1 MRAFSIGARLLAGL
15 VAALMVSGLAACSN
29 ARDGSLKSESEL
41 TEATQPAA
49 PAETVAFDT
58 DVEVSKALFER
69 AEAAVVASTEPVA
82 QARAA
87 AVAGVLSIPM
97 LTETSAGDVG
107 AELTRL
113 GVKTVLAVGAVDVVA
128 DVDVMTDAGN
138 VQALSTV
145 LGSEVRVT
153 DEFGVDDLLSLD
165 PANVTVPE
173 FDPQTAAEDVTEH
186 PAQTEQTGEEKAE
199 TVLEST
205 EAAPTSRMVD
215 LASLPRGERGKANP
229 NAVGFATQDSPLGVV
244 ANALTAGLDV
254 SVLAQADPRATSESM
269 KLMREGR
276 VAVGLGP
283 DFGGTQMLAQT
294 AQLATSADELPGGG
308 GLVFPGRRMVALY
321 GHPKLA
327 ALGALGEQSPTEAA
341 QLALQYAQQ
350 YQQFSDVPVI
360 PAFEIIATV
369 ASAGA
374 GDDGLYSDVTP
385 AADLASSVD
394 AVTEVGGY
402 AIIDLQPGHAKL
414 LDQAQLYAELLKRPN
429 VGLALD
435 PEWKLYGDQVHL
447 QQVGHVEIAEVNEVS
462 QWLAELVRDNNLPQ
476 KVFMLHQFQLQ
487 MIRDRDQMVQ
497 HPELATV
504 VHVDGHG
511 SPEAKMHTWDVIRE
525 DMQPW
530 VWMAWKNFIDEDQP
544 MLNAEQ
550 TMGIEPRPWFVSF
563 Q

>member
-1 MRAFSIGARLLAGL
+1 MRAFSIRARFLSGL
-15 VAALMVSGLAACSN
+15 VAALMLSGLAACSSAPN
-29 ARDGSLKSESEL
+29 GSSESASEL

-49 PAETVAFDT
+49 PTETVAFDT
-58 DVEVSKALFER
+58 DVEVSKALFDQ
-69 AEAAVVASTEPVA
+69 AEAAVVASPEPVA

-87 AVAGVLSIPM
+87 AVAGALSIPM
-97 LTETSAGDVG
+97 LTEVSASDVG

-128 DVDVMTDAGN
+128 DVDVMTDAGD

-145 LGSEVRVT
+145 LGSEVSVS

-165 PANVTVPE
+165 PSNVAVPE
-173 FDPQTAAEDVTEH
+173 FESQLAPEDVTEL
-186 PAQTEQTGEEKAE
+186 PAQTEQTGGEEGN
-199 TVLEST
+199 V
-205 EAAPTSRMVD
+205 EATPTSRMVE
-215 LASLPRGERGKANP
+215 LAALPHGERGKANP

-269 KLMREGR
+269 KMMREGR

-283 DFGGTQMLAQT
+283 DFGGTQMLVQT

-327 ALGALGEQSPTEAA
+327 ALGLLGEQSPTEAA

-350 YQQFSDVPVI
+350 YLPFSDVQVI

-385 AADLASSVD
+385 AADLDPSVD
-394 AVTEVGGY
+394 AITEVGGY

-414 LDQAQLYAELLKRPN
+414 LDQAKLYAELLKRPN

-487 MIRDRDQMVQ
+487 MIRDRDQMVH

-530 VWMAWKNFIDEDQP
+530 VWMAWKNFIDEDKP

>member
-1 MRAFSIGARLLAGL
+1 MRAFSIRARFLSGL
-15 VAALMVSGLAACSN
+15 VAALMVSGLAACSSAPN
-29 ARDGSLKSESEL
+29 GPSESASEL
-41 TEATQPAA
+41 TEATQSAA
-49 PAETVAFDT
+49 PTETVAFDT
-58 DVEVSKALFER
+58 DVEVSKALFDQ

-87 AVAGVLSIPM
+87 AVAGALSIPM
-97 LTETSAGDVG
+97 LTEVSASDVG

-113 GVKTVLAVGAVDVVA
+113 GVKTVLAVGTVDVVA
-128 DVDVMTDAGN
+128 DVDVMTDAGD

-145 LGSEVRVT
+145 LGSEVRVI

-165 PANVTVPE
+165 PANVAVPE
-173 FDPQTAAEDVTEH
+173 FEPQPVAEDVTEL
-186 PAQTEQTGEEKAE
+186 PAQTGQTGVEEIE
-199 TVLEST
+199 TGHT

-215 LASLPRGERGKANP
+215 IAALPHGERGKANP
-229 NAVGFATQDSPLGVV
+229 NAVAFATQGSPLGAV

-269 KLMREGR
+269 KMMREGR

-327 ALGALGEQSPTEAA
+327 ALGVLGEQSPTEAA

-350 YQQFSDVPVI
+350 YQPFSDVQVI

-385 AADLASSVD
+385 AADLAPSVD
-394 AVTEVGGY
+394 VITEVGGY

-414 LDQAQLYAELLKRPN
+414 LDQAKLYAELLKRPN

-497 HPELATV
+497 HLELATV

-530 VWMAWKNFIDEDQP
+530 VWMAWKNFIDEDKP